1 MFQQQKTYNSEWNIE
16 GCHEEVTKCKVGD
29 EKVCDGVKSPCSD
42 DNTEDKKVSKEG
54 NDNDEAINAHNDIVR
69 NTELILK
76 RELKILKVIN
86 TGCPRIVVTKVY
98 AYNSL
103 IF

>member
-86 TGCPRIVVTKVY
+86 ISKLELLF
-98 AYNSL
+98 SK
-103 IF
+103 